1 MWQMQS
7 YGSGTVIVK
16 SEYSDYPHLYVY
28 GYDENHRR
36 EIAIDLEIF
45 LNHARKLP
53 DWVNGLQFHPNDENT
68 LYDGKGISIQAIG
81 PMVLPPD
88 DNGALNW
95 QVDMSDK
102 AKYDRKFLI
111 NRIFDS
117 SSENTHTEISDVKKE
132 MINRLTKMAKVQLK
146 NVGVDSNDIKMITS
160 SWENL

>member
-45 LNHARKLP
+45 LNHGRKLP

-81 PMVLPPD
+81 PMTLPPD

-95 QVDMSDK
+95 QFDMSDK
-102 AKYDRKFLI
+102 AKHDRKFLI

-117 SSENTHTEISDVKKE
+117 ISENTHNELSNAKKE

-160 SWENL
+160 SWEHL

>member
-45 LNHARKLP
+45 LNHGRKLP
-53 DWVNGLQFHPNDENT
+53 DWVNRLQFHPNDENT
-68 LYDGKGISIQAIG
+68 LYDGKGISISAVG

>member
-1 MWQMQS
+1 M
-7 YGSGTVIVK
+7 
-16 SEYSDYPHLYVY
+16 Y

-45 LNHARKLP
+45 IKQARKLP

-117 SSENTHTEISDVKKE
+117 ISDNTHTEISDVKKE
-132 MINRLTKMAKVQLK
+132 MINRLTKMAKIQLK